1 MMESTQ
7 PSKGNSNKNRKGV
20 EMNSTKTKVLTILL
34 ATILLLGTAH
44 AQLLKVPEVSRDKV
58 ICFALYT
65 VHNNI
70 MKMTA
75 QLYPLNDGEDRK
87 VRLEIKQGRIWKQT
101 AQTQVVERGWT
112 AMRNL
117 CNTLVFREC

>member
-34 ATILLLGTAH
+34 ATILLLGTAN
-44 AQLLKVPEVSRDKV
+44 AQPLKVPEVSRDKV

-70 MKMTA
+70 LKMTA
-75 QLYPLNDGEDRK
+75 QLYPLKDGEDRI
-87 VRLEIKQGRIWKQT
+87 VRLEVKQAGDGGK
-101 AQTQVVERGWT
+101 
-112 AMRNL
+112 
-117 CNTLVFREC
+117 